1 MRSVFCN
8 PALVASLLALTIA
21 LSAPA
26 ASLPTLIDFEKI
38 PPIPTQPSLF
48 SLAGP
53 TQTITAPGVATISG
67 GVVLGNATN
76 FPAESFATAP
86 NAYGTSNIVAGSA
99 LPSTLTISIDPA
111 YSATEV
117 SFPVFNGITA
127 SRSYIATAFD
137 GASVVA
143 TRTLSQLPANTNSGF
158 TTVDFLAPNIT
169 SVTLTPADT
178 SIFDF
183 AIDSIALNESV
194 QQALPTASEPA
205 SLLLL
210 GSGLAALVVL
220 GSHRHRRTVSA

>member
-1 MRSVFCN
+1 MRSVSSN
-8 PALVASLLALTIA
+8 PASVASLLGLTIA
-21 LSAPA
+21 LSASA

-53 TQTITAPGVATISG
+53 EQTITVPGVATISG

-117 SFPVFNGITA
+117 SFPVFNGFTV
-127 SRSYIATAFD
+127 SRSYIATAYN
-137 GASVVA
+137 GTSVVG
-143 TRTLSQLPANTNSGF
+143 TRTLSELPANTNSGF

-169 SVTLTPADT
+169 AVTLTPADT
-178 SIFDF
+178 SSFDF
-183 AIDSIALNESV
+183 VIDSIALNESV
-194 QQALPTASEPA
+194 QQALPNAPEPA

-210 GSGLAALVVL
+210 GSGLGALGVFGGRL
-220 GSHRHRRTVSA
+220 RRRIENA